1 MKRLVS
7 FSLASMLAMGMTA
20 GAAVQPASANMK
32 GWISSSEVQ
41 GMNKDEILQYLFEKF
56 DISIGNDAPVQKPGT
71 GGGSSQNPDSGSGG
85 GSSETPDSGSGG
97 GSSETPDSG
106 SGGGSSET
114 PDSGSGG
121 GSSQNPGSG
130 SGSGSSQTSYAA
142 QVVSLV
148 NAERAKHGLS
158 ALTMDSSVTAAAQ
171 VRAGELYRSFS
182 HTRPDGRSCFT
193 ALREAGASYSG
204 AGENIAYG
212 QRSPEAVMQAWMNS
226 SGHRANILSNKY
238 TKIGVGYTVKNGV
251 TYWTQMFTY

>member
-106 SGGGSSET
+106 SGGGSSL
-114 PDSGSGG
+114 
-121 GSSQNPGSG
+121 NPGFG

-148 NAERAKHGLS
+148 NAERAKYGLS

>member
-32 GWISSSEVQ
+32 YWISSSEVQ

-56 DISIGNDAPVQKPGT
+56 DISIGNDSPVQKPGT
-71 GGGSSQNPDSGSGG
+71 GDGSSQNPGSGSGG

-106 SGGGSSET
+106 SGGGA
-114 PDSGSGG
+114 
-121 GSSQNPGSG
+121 SQNPGSG

-148 NAERAKHGLS
+148 NAERAKYGLS

>member
-56 DISIGNDAPVQKPGT
+56 DISIGNDSPVQKPGI
-71 GGGSSQNPDSGSGG
+71 GGGSSQNPG
-85 GSSETPDSGSGG
+85 
-97 GSSETPDSG
+97 SG

-148 NAERAKHGLS
+148 NAERAKYGLS

-171 VRAGELYRSFS
+171 VRAGELYQSFS

>member
-56 DISIGNDAPVQKPGT
+56 DISIGNDSPVQKPGT
-71 GGGSSQNPDSGSGG
+71 GGGSSQNPGSGSGG

-121 GSSQNPGSG
+121 GSSQA
-130 SGSGSSQTSYAA
+130 SYAA

>member
-56 DISIGNDAPVQKPGT
+56 DISIGNDSPVQTPGT
-71 GGGSSQNPDSGSGG
+71 GGGSSQNPG
-85 GSSETPDSGSGG
+85 
-97 GSSETPDSG
+97 SG

-148 NAERAKHGLS
+148 NAERAKYGLS

-171 VRAGELYRSFS
+171 VRAGELYQSFS

>member
-56 DISIGNDAPVQKPGT
+56 DISIGNDSPVQKPGT
-71 GGGSSQNPDSGSGG
+71 GGGSSQNPG
-85 GSSETPDSGSGG
+85 
-97 GSSETPDSG
+97 SG

-148 NAERAKHGLS
+148 NAERAKYGLS

-171 VRAGELYRSFS
+171 VRAGELYQSFS

>member
-71 GGGSSQNPDSGSGG
+71 GGGSSQNPGSGSGG
-85 GSSETPDSGSGG
+85 SSSETPDSGSGG
-97 GSSETPDSG
+97 GSSETPDS
-106 SGGGSSET
+106 
-114 PDSGSGG
+114 
-121 GSSQNPGSG
+121 GSG

>member
-56 DISIGNDAPVQKPGT
+56 DISIGNDSPVQKPGT
-71 GGGSSQNPDSGSGG
+71 GGGSSQNPG
-85 GSSETPDSGSGG
+85 
-97 GSSETPDSG
+97 SG

>member
-56 DISIGNDAPVQKPGT
+56 DISIGNDSPVQKPGT
-71 GGGSSQNPDSGSGG
+71 GGGSSQNPG
-85 GSSETPDSGSGG
+85 
-97 GSSETPDSG
+97 SG

-148 NAERAKHGLS
+148 NAERAKYGLS

>member
-56 DISIGNDAPVQKPGT
+56 DISIGNDSPVQKPGT
-71 GGGSSQNPDSGSGG
+71 GGGSSQNPGSGSGG
-85 GSSETPDSGSGG
+85 D
-97 GSSETPDSG
+97 
-106 SGGGSSET
+106 SSET

-148 NAERAKHGLS
+148 NAERAKYGLS

-171 VRAGELYRSFS
+171 VRAGELYQSFS

>member
-32 GWISSSEVQ
+32 DWISSSEVQ

-56 DISIGNDAPVQKPGT
+56 DIFIGNDSPVQKPGT
-71 GGGSSQNPDSGSGG
+71 GGGSSQNPGSGSGG
-85 GSSETPDSGSGG
+85 GSSETPDSGSGD

-106 SGGGSSET
+106 SGSE
-114 PDSGSGG
+114 
-121 GSSQNPGSG
+121 
-130 SGSGSSQTSYAA
+130 SGSSQTSYAA

>member
-7 FSLASMLAMGMTA
+7 FSIASMLAMGMTA

-71 GGGSSQNPDSGSGG
+71 GGGSSQNPG
-85 GSSETPDSGSGG
+85 SGSGG

-121 GSSQNPGSG
+121 GSSQ
-130 SGSGSSQTSYAA
+130 TSYAA

-148 NAERAKHGLS
+148 NAERAKYGLS

>member
-32 GWISSSEVQ
+32 DWISSSEVQ

-56 DISIGNDAPVQKPGT
+56 DIFIGNDSPVQKPGT
-71 GGGSSQNPDSGSGG
+71 GGGSSQNPD
-85 GSSETPDSGSGG
+85 SGG

-171 VRAGELYRSFS
+171 VRAGELYQSFS

-193 ALREAGASYSG
+193 ALREAGAAYSG

>member
-1 MKRLVS
+1 MTKECEKNETFGEFFSCLDVSNGYDSWCSCAASFGKYERLDL
-7 FSLASMLAMGMTA
+7 FLG
-20 GAAVQPASANMK
+20 SARH
-32 GWISSSEVQ
+32 
-41 GMNKDEILQYLFEKF
+41 EILQYLFEKF
-56 DISIGNDAPVQKPGT
+56 DISIGNDSPVQKPGT
-71 GGGSSQNPDSGSGG
+71 GGGSSQNPG
-85 GSSETPDSGSGG
+85 
-97 GSSETPDSG
+97 SG

-148 NAERAKHGLS
+148 NAERAKYGLS

-171 VRAGELYRSFS
+171 VRAGELYQSFS

>member
-56 DISIGNDAPVQKPGT
+56 DISIGNDSPVQKPGT
-71 GGGSSQNPDSGSGG
+71 GGGSSQNPGSGSGG

-106 SGGGSSET
+106 SGSE
-114 PDSGSGG
+114 
-121 GSSQNPGSG
+121 
-130 SGSGSSQTSYAA
+130 SGSSQTSYAA

>member
-56 DISIGNDAPVQKPGT
+56 DISIGNDSPVQKPGT
-71 GGGSSQNPDSGSGG
+71 GGGSSQNPG
-85 GSSETPDSGSGG
+85 
-97 GSSETPDSG
+97 SG

-238 TKIGVGYTVKNGV
+238 TKIGVGYTVK
-251 TYWTQMFTY
+251 TA